1 MPQQFCFQNVRL
13 FAVVSDVRLCS
24 SSCFSMIHSPNC
36 SFSNHPYPCPP
47 MLTQF
52 HPIRPKVTQ
61 ESAEGCNGQL
71 LIASC
76 QLLFFQRP
84 RFNRLGG
91 AGMQEPLRS
100 EAVLSFFI
108 RSCQEGTAGRGF
120 QLCQIIHQLVLRN
133 SFSPIKLVNATL
145 YLGSDSFSVFQKPA
159 VLLVEHR
166 DLSSFLLKFW
176 QFLAIPAIRAFLSIS
191 FWPSSYVWPAL
202 FCALRHE

>member
-1 MPQQFCFQNVRL
+1 MHSFYTRACHL
-13 FAVVSDVRLCS
+13 TVSG
-24 SSCFSMIHSPNC
+24 
-36 SFSNHPYPCPP
+36 
-47 MLTQF
+47 
-52 HPIRPKVTQ
+52 IRPVHSVRDAPGPYLPITPTPAPYVDPIPPNTTQ
-61 ESAEGCNGQL
+61 GHPRVGRGLQRLNAN
-71 LIASC
+71 C
-76 QLLFFQRP
+76 QLPAAAFQIP

-100 EAVLSFFI
+100 EAILSFFI
-108 RSCQEGTAGRGF
+108 RYCQERTAGRGF

-166 DLSSFLLKFW
+166 DLSPFLLKFW